1 MRFWCAGS
9 LVSCERN
16 ADSLKEKCGFVWTWL
31 RTVRFFAG
39 LNEGENLCAV
49 RYVVMKNVVGSTPCD
64 HVNFSYTDIPTSIES
79 LIDFVSVLSFFFPG
93 WLRHFKRLFIP
104 VWREIQRS
112 KILLVTS

>member
-39 LNEGENLCAV
+39 LNEGENICAV

-79 LIDFVSVLSFFFPG
+79 LIDFLSVLSFFFFLVG
-93 WLRHFKRLFIP
+93 YA
-104 VWREIQRS
+104 
-112 KILLVTS
+112 ILKDFLYPFGAKFSGRKFYW